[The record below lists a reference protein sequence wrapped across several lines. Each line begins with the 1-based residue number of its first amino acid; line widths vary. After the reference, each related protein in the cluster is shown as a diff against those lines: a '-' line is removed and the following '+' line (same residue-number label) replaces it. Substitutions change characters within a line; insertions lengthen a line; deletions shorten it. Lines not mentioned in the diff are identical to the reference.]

1 MTDAI
6 DAGGSDAEPPKK
18 KGLDLSI
25 FLKHVAEVDTPIG
38 KLYLFPLR
46 TSDLQAFNALS
57 ATDLVERT
65 REFLP
70 CIASLSPDYGLKHE
84 RIGITS
90 DQAASLSD

>member
-38 KLYLFPLR
+38 KLYLFSIR
-46 TSDLQAFNALS
+46 
-57 ATDLVERT
+57 
-65 REFLP
+65 
-70 CIASLSPDYGLKHE
+70 GLKPP
-84 RIGITS
+84 
-90 DQAASLSD
+90 ASSRSASAVRMRKLEE